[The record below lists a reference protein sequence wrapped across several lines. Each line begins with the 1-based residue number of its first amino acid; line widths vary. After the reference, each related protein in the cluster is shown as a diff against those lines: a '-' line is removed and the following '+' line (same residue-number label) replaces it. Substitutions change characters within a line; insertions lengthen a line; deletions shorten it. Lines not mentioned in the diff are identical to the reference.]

1 MSRRSCFLSNWI
13 WACLAIGCATPRS
26 SSTSSYS
33 AHDRDSTAST
43 IPDVPETQVPIAS
56 YRLAR
61 QISMFYRLDLRKDN
75 AHSLRV
81 AAAMRE
87 HDNVLRDCYMKR
99 LDDSPQL
106 RGNVEL
112 TFALSKTA
120 QAFTEINHVGGSMK
134 DKSLVGCLKQR
145 LAEIPFSPPHDIHGS
160 LNYSFN
166 YTISRLQSK

>member
-1 MSRRSCFLSNWI
+1 MIRRNFFLSTLAWT
-13 WACLAIGCATPRS
+13 ACLALSCATPRS
-26 SSTSSYS
+26 SSTSATHDKENP
-33 AHDRDSTAST
+33 AHAMAEA
-43 IPDVPETQVPIAS
+43 PGTQVPIAS

-75 AHSLRV
+75 AHSQRV
-81 AAAMRE
+81 ATAMRE
-87 HDNVLRDCYMKR
+87 HDNVVRDCYMKR

-120 QAFTEINHVGGSMK
+120 QAFTDINHVGGSMK

-145 LAEIPFSPPHDIHGS
+145 LAEIPVSPPHDIHGS

-166 YTISRLQSK
+166 YTMGRMQSK